1 MAVGQQ
7 TSVSPNS
14 VPWLFRAAKF
24 IERYYI
30 AYLFSLPSVL
40 FLIGML
46 LVPMVA
52 VVYLSF
58 QQANLLLPEA
68 HGFVGIQNY
77 LYVLQSE
84 PFWQYFGHDLVW
96 TFGSVIGEYAVGIST
111 AVLLDQKILGR
122 ALFRGIIIIPWLVP
136 IAVASVVWTWILDPS
151 YGIFDY
157 LLKQFGLMPTAA
169 DWLGAPSL
177 AMLSVVLI
185 NIWRSFPLYTIMLL
199 ASLQAVPK
207 DEIEAAFIDGAG
219 AFKRFWTIKF
229 PYLRMASVVLVVL
242 NVMWVFNNFSFI
254 WLLTQGGPIT
264 ATTTPAV
271 QIYVEAFQN
280 LNFGDAAA
288 LAVCMIILLVLMFG
302 VFRGFYALWERTRKL
317 RAPSL

>member
-1 MAVGQQ
+1 MGVERQVAVRN
-7 TSVSPNS
+7 NS
-14 VPWLFRAAKF
+14 APIGMRVGKF
-24 IERYYI
+24 FKENYM
-30 AYLFSLPSVL
+30 AYLFSAPSIV
-40 FLIGML
+40 FLVGML
-46 LVPMVA
+46 FIPMVS
-52 VVYLSF
+52 VFYLSF
-58 QQANLLLPEA
+58 RQVNLLIPEA
-68 HGFVGIQNY
+68 HGFVGWQNY
-77 LYVLQSE
+77 AYVLQSE
-84 PFWQYFGHDLVW
+84 PFWLYVRHDLVW
-96 TFGSVIGEYAVGIST
+96 TFGSVIGEYLVGITT
-111 AVLLDQKILGR
+111 AVLLDQKIVAR
-122 ALFRGIIIIPWLVP
+122 AFFRGIIIVPWLVP

-280 LNFGDAAA
+280 LNFGYAAA